1 MSYKGFLLNN
11 FIDVKTTKIDIT
23 NAKSYKIG
31 QIITIDSTKA
41 KGFKAGQKFKI
52 VGIKDEKPLII
63 DGIPIINVKRD
74 FTRKNLEFNISDN
87 INFVSIFDNSQE
99 NFFELK
105 DQIIFTRRIFDTENK
120 NISLARIGYIGTIS
134 EIFDDGFIS
143 VKINQKLLPNGKLKK
158 LKSDSFTDG
167 NFKVIKFNYKDNP
180 YFQHFKSKKIENN

>member
-11 FIDVKTTKIDIT
+11 YVDLKTTKIDIN
-23 NAKSYKIG
+23 NAKSYRLG

-52 VGIKDEKPLII
+52 VGIKDEKTLII

-74 FTRKNLEFNISDN
+74 FTRKNLEFNIADN
-87 INFVSIFDNSQE
+87 IEFVSIFDNSVE

-105 DQIIFTRRIFDTENK
+105 DQILFTRRIYEKENK
-120 NISLARIGYIGTIS
+120 NISLARIGYIGIIS

-143 VKINQKLLPNGKLKK
+143 VKINQKLLSNGKLKK
-158 LKSDSFTDG
+158 LKPDSSFTDG
-167 NFKVIKFNYKDNP
+167 NYKIIKFNYKDNP
-180 YFQHFKSKKIENN
+180 FFQHFKSKKI

>member
-11 FIDVKTTKIDIT
+11 FIDVKTTKIDI
-23 NAKSYKIG
+23 NKAKSYKIG

-52 VGIKDEKPLII
+52 VGIKDEKTLII

-120 NISLARIGYIGTIS
+120 NISLARIGYIGIIS
-134 EIFDDGFIS
+134 EIFDDGFVS
-143 VKINQKLLPNGKLKK
+143 VKINQKLLPNGKLKR
-158 LKSDSFTDG
+158 LKPDSSFTDD
-167 NFKVIKFNYKDNP
+167 NYKIIKFNYKDNP
-180 YFQHFKSKKIENN
+180 YFQHFKSKKI